1 MNNQVGPMSGR
12 VALVTNVAHFVGL
25 PAAVELAA
33 QGATTVCHDK
43 SFAYADARK
52 EFAEAHPELHVVAE
66 QEPAD
71 IAAAVTAG
79 HSRIDVL
86 VNNDAFPAIRA
97 PIEKAQLE
105 DMRAGLEALVTAPF
119 ALSQAVVPQMK
130 QRRSGKLLFVTSAA
144 PLRGLPN
151 YSMYATARGA
161 ANALAVSL
169 ARELAPFQIQV
180 NAIAPNFV
188 ESPTYFPAKLL
199 ADPEAMKKITANI
212 PLGRLAKPEEVAA
225 LIAFYASPR
234 ADFITG
240 HVMPFAGGWA

>member
-1 MNNQVGPMSGR
+1 LSNQTRPLTDR
-12 VALVTNVAHFVGL
+12 VALVSNVAHFVGL
-25 PAAVELAA
+25 PAAIEMAA
-33 QGATTVCHDK
+33 QGAAVVCHDK
-43 SFAYADARK
+43 SFADTDARK
-52 EFAEAHPELHVVAE
+52 DFAAAHPELHVIGE

-79 HSRIDVL
+79 HGRIDVL

-199 ADPEAMKKITANI
+199 ADPEALKKITANI